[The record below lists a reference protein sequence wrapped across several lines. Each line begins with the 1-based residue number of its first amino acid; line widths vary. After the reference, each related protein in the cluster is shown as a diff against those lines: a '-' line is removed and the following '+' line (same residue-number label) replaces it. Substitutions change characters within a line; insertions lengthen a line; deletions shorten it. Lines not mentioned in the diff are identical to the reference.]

1 MTSTYVVSRLR
12 EIAQRISKPNRAVRQ
27 HVRVRRSNRT
37 GAVLR
42 SFWYALGCAFI
53 TGSIVS
59 GYGSAVRANITAS
72 VPLEDAS
79 APATDQSLTPAGPY
93 SPSEMPAVVA
103 AAVTATATAAT
114 DGTVSETGA
123 DASKTQSRASDQP
136 SGTSSRGDSNIR
148 TSAQKADTVPCPTPT
163 ANASGIAQTS
173 PAPCSTPQ
181 LREIGKVKSRGRI
194 DNLIGTAS
202 SAAEGFVGHSELEN
216 RPILRPGE
224 LLETVPGVVISQH
237 SGEGKANQYYL
248 RGFNLDHGTDI
259 AITIGGVPANMR
271 THAHG
276 QGYSDINWLIPEVVN
291 YVNYRKGTY
300 NADQG
305 DFSTAG
311 AVNMTYFNTLPQ
323 DVVSVSGGPYGQSRI
338 LLARSP
344 SVGTD
349 SHLLYAL
356 EYEHTD
362 NTALDPDNYRKYNA
376 LVRFSHQAGDALYGI
391 TAQAYQAK
399 WNSSDQIPLRAVER
413 GDINRF
419 GQIDPT
425 DAGRTHRYVLSTDF
439 LRDDGKTATQF
450 NAYAMDY
457 GLRLFSDFTYFL
469 NDPANMD
476 QFEQTDQRLVLGLN
490 ASRTWKTPVAENT
503 IGYQLRNDNIT
514 PVGLFL
520 SRAQNVLST
529 TRVDH
534 VVESSDGAYFQTTQH
549 LTKQL
554 RITGGLRA
562 DTFQFNVRDLRPEN
576 SGNVSASIVSPKLAL
591 AYTAGRTTELYADFG
606 TGFHSNDARG
616 ITESVDPGTG
626 LTTDPGTGQVVQGA
640 TPLVRA
646 QGAEVGARFAF
657 NQKLRTTVSLWNL
670 NLASELIFQ
679 GDAGTTSPGRPSHRY
694 GVEFANFWAPTP
706 GLTYDFDF
714 ARSAAKFTDIDPVGG
729 LIPGSVKDVL
739 TFGVTGDGAKTYGS
753 LRLRYFGPRP
763 LIEDGS
769 VYSHPTTT
777 ISLQA
782 GIKPSKNTRLGFDV
796 FNLLNSKAS
805 DIDYYYNSSIP
816 SDPAYTKP
824 GFTGSCPI
832 DQCGVGVPDV
842 HFHPIERRLLR
853 FTFTRMF

>member
-1 MTSTYVVSRLR
+1 MFVVTVILVALAAAESIGAEALLA
-12 EIAQRISKPNRAVRQ
+12 EAQIS
-27 HVRVRRSNRT
+27 
-37 GAVLR
+37 
-42 SFWYALGCAFI
+42 
-53 TGSIVS
+53 
-59 GYGSAVRANITAS
+59 
-72 VPLEDAS
+72 
-79 APATDQSLTPAGPY
+79 PAHNVVAQLATPA
-93 SPSEMPAVVA
+93 
-103 AAVTATATAAT
+103 
-114 DGTVSETGA
+114 
-123 DASKTQSRASDQP
+123 
-136 SGTSSRGDSNIR
+136 
-148 TSAQKADTVPCPTPT
+148 PCPSDHSTPS
-163 ANASGIAQTS
+163 AGAQPS
-173 PAPCSTPQ
+173 PAPCSSALPSLKT
-181 LREIGKVKSRGRI
+181 IGKVKSRGRI

-276 QGYSDINWLIPEVVN
+276 QGYSDINWLIPETVN

-311 AVNMTYFNTLPQ
+311 AVSMTYFNVLPQ
-323 DVVSVSGGPYGQSRI
+323 DIASVSTGPYGQ
-338 LLARSP
+338 ARTLIAASP
-344 SVGTD
+344 SVGRD
-349 SHLLYAL
+349 DHLLYAL
-356 EYEHTD
+356 EYAHED
-362 NTALDPDNYRKYNA
+362 NTALAPDNYRKYNA
-376 LVRFSHQAGDALYGI
+376 LVRFSHQTGDILFGV

-399 WNSSDQIPLRAVER
+399 WISSDQIPLRAVQR
-413 GDINRF
+413 GDIDRF
-419 GQIDPT
+419 GQEDPT
-425 DAGRTHRYVLSTDF
+425 DGGRTHRYVLSTDF
-439 LRDDGKTATQF
+439 QRENAKTTTQV
-450 NAYAMDY
+450 NAYALDY
-457 GLRLFSDFTYFL
+457 GLHLFSDFTYYL
-469 NDPANMD
+469 NDPVNKD
-476 QFEQTDQRLVLGLN
+476 QFEQTDQRLVLGVN
-490 ASRTWKTPVAENT
+490 ASQTWKTPVAENT
-503 IGYQLRNDNIT
+503 IGYQMRNDNIT
-514 PVGLFL
+514 PVGLYL
-520 SRAQNVLST
+520 TRAQNLLST
-529 TRVDH
+529 TRIDR
-534 VVESSDGAYFQTTQH
+534 VVETSNGFYVQTAQH

-554 RITGGLRA
+554 RVTAGLRA
-562 DTFQFNVRDLRPEN
+562 DAFRFNVKDLRPEN
-576 SGNVSASIVSPKLAL
+576 SGDISASIVSPKIAL
-591 AYTAGRTTELYADFG
+591 AYTAGRTTEFYADFG

-616 ITESVDPGTG
+616 IAETVDPGTG

-694 GVEFANFWAPTP
+694 GIELANFWAPSP
-706 GLTYDFDF
+706 GWTYDVDYST
-714 ARSAAKFTDIDPVGG
+714 SAAKFTNFDPVGG

-739 TFGVTGDGAKTYGS
+739 TFGATADQTHTFGS

-777 ISLQA
+777 LNFQA
-782 GIKPSKNTRLGFDV
+782 GLKPSKRTRLSFDI
-796 FNLLNSKAS
+796 FNLLDAKAS

-824 GFTGSCPI
+824 GYTGPCPI
-832 DQCGVGVPDV
+832 AACAAGVPDV
-842 HFHPIERRLLR
+842 HFHPIGRRLLR
-853 FTFTRMF
+853 LNLTQQF